1 MLNVRFTKFEAYM
14 EKIGRKLEIDF
25 KNDNP
30 NGIRVVHNANFPFTA
45 FIIPRD
51 CMSETANVIPDKKIG
66 IYFLFN
72 EDRTQV
78 YIGQTGNGIGRIQT
92 HHQQKKFWS
101 IAMMFLADR
110 DKWISLIDELE
121 TYSII
126 RLEKA
131 YNEKLTRYELQ
142 NTKKRGRKED
152 SLTRLPEIES
162 IFAEI
167 KFCLAAFEYNIE
179 SSKKTKNDANS
190 IGIAV
195 VATRGGIKANGL
207 FNPNDCS
214 IVVKAGSEIRLDN
227 PANGEGIKELRQ
239 AYKEKIKK
247 IKGKYILQ
255 EDVHFDKL
263 SPAAE
268 FVIGGS
274 CNGKTE
280 WKSDGKTLKD
290 LFKL

>member
-1 MLNVRFTKFEAYM
+1 M

-45 FIIPRD
+45 FIIPRS

-101 IAMMFLADR
+101 IAMMFLADK

-142 NTKKRGRKED
+142 NTKKRGRKEE

-179 SSKKTKNDANS
+179 SSKKPKNDTNS
-190 IGIAV
+190 IGFAV
-195 VATRGGIKANGL
+195 EATRGGIKANGL
-207 FNPNDCS
+207 FNPEDRS
-214 IVVKAGSEIRLDN
+214 IIVKAGSEVRLHDDL
-227 PANGEGIKELRQ
+227 PANGGSIEKLRQ
-239 AYKEKIKK
+239 EYKDKGKIKK
-247 IKGKYILQ
+247 VKGKYILQ

-280 WKSDGKTLKD
+280 WKYNGKTLKER
-290 LFKL
+290 FKL